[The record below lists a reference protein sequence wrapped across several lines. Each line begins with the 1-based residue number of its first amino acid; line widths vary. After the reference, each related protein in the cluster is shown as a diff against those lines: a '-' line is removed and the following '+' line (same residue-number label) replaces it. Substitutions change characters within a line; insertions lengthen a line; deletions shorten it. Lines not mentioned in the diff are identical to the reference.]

1 MKKKSSIFP
10 LIKPD
15 LQISF
20 YHRLETFRHSYLA
33 EALGST
39 IQKLD
44 ISKLDDELAK
54 YVDSNSHRKLASFGI
69 RAEFVFPVPYLII
82 ERPSLIGYYRLLF
95 GLSQKEFYRVAPISK
110 FKRLEENNT
119 ISKESLLLLPAFC
132 KNLAETAKYLID
144 GIDEISLKTIGDLQ
158 LLTLGAQFRGGQNTK
173 LGKDATAEVFSLI
186 EKIVHNKLL
195 EEAPRKLVLTN
206 AAKREVIIAFS
217 SDPDIAIT
225 EKITTGFR
233 PVVSIEIKGGT
244 DISNIHNRLGEAE
257 KSHRKAKDRG
267 FFEFWTI
274 IAADVSLVKAKQES
288 PTTSRFFYL
297 SKLRNTSS
305 TEYNEFCEIVR
316 SVIGIDNK

>member
-1 MKKKSSIFP
+1 MKKTNSFQ

-20 YHRLETFRHSYLA
+20 FNRLQSFRRSYLA

-44 ISKLDDELAK
+44 ISKIDNELAM
-54 YVDSNSHRKLASFGI
+54 YVDSASHKKLASFGI
-69 RAEFVFPVPYLII
+69 RAEFVFPVPCILV
-82 ERPSLIGYYRLLF
+82 ERPSLIGYYRLLY
-95 GLSQKEFYRVAPISK
+95 GLSQKEFYRISP
-110 FKRLEENNT
+110 FSRLKRLEENNT
-119 ISKESLLLLPAFC
+119 LSQELLLVLPDLC
-132 KNLAETAKYLID
+132 NSLANTAKFLID
-144 GIDEISLKTIGDLQ
+144 GIDDISLRTINDLQ

-173 LGKDATAEVFSLI
+173 LGKDATAEVFKLI
-186 EKIVHNKLL
+186 EEIVHKQLV
-195 EEAPRKLVLTN
+195 EKSPRKLVLKN
-206 AAKREVIIAFS
+206 AAKRKVHIAFS

-225 EKITTGFR
+225 EEISSGSR
-233 PVVSIEIKGGT
+233 SIVSIEIKGGT

-274 IAADVSLVKAKQES
+274 VAANVSLSKAKQES

-297 SKLRNTSS
+297 SKIRDKSS
-305 TEYNEFCEIVR
+305 SEYNNFCEIIR
-316 SVIGIDNK
+316 SITGIKSK